1 MSDKEPQD
9 SKRLRVFYQNGPFH
23 RTVFVGGAWAGVSPN
38 GLVQVGI
45 FNDLRPMPE
54 MVVHGVVD
62 DSLGPEIEKLE
73 KQGVVREV
81 EATLLMPLTIA
92 KSLLPLIQQMIDQ
105 IEATQAAQKTPAE
118 KPASE

>member
-1 MSDKEPQD
+1 MSDKTPQD

-38 GLVQVGI
+38 GLVQVGT

-81 EATLLMPLTIA
+81 EATF
-92 KSLLPLIQQMIDQ
+92 ID
-105 IEATQAAQKTPAE
+105 AFNHSKVSTPANTANDRSNRGYTGRA
-118 KPASE
+118 KNTG